1 MIRIHFDIL
10 FTVIADTFYHRFAN
24 DLPRFENERAHSLS
38 RHFIDMPGQVVYDGN
53 EFVIKIR
60 KRAHTP
66 ILLGVKK
73 LQNNVTV
80 PWLNNK
86 PLRIE
91 WTA

>member
-1 MIRIHFDIL
+1 MVRIHFDIL
-10 FTVIADTFYHRFAN
+10 WTVIADTLYHRFSQ
-24 DLPRFENERAHSLS
+24 DLPRFENERANSIF
-38 RHFIDMPGQVVYDGN
+38 RHFVNMPGQVVFDGK

-73 LQNNVTV
+73 FQKNIQV
-80 PWLNNK
+80 PWLDNRS
-86 PLRIE
+86 LRIE